1 MSEVEPEGHGSPG
14 PAPQIEREDH
24 GSKRRYVIR
33 RPEGEAELT
42 LSVVSPERVI
52 ADHTYV
58 PDALRGQKLGEALL
72 EALLDDA
79 RAQNF
84 TIIPLCPFV
93 ASQARRHP
101 EWAALFAR

>member
-1 MSEVEPEGHGSPG
+1 MSEVE
-14 PAPQIEREDH
+14 REDR

-42 LSVVSPERVI
+42 LSVLSPTRVI

-58 PDALRGQKLGEALL
+58 PDALRGQGLAEELLDALL
-72 EALLDDA
+72 SDA
-79 RAQNF
+79 RAQGF
-84 TIIPLCPFV
+84 TIVPLCPFV

-101 EWAALFAR
+101 EWAALFAA